1 MSLGLGLFTK
11 RGANLQCKFG
21 GEYLKRGGNIMLK
34 AAAFSLLIAIAAAC
48 STVFAAPVTYS
59 FTTSTA
65 LSAGSGPSGTFLA
78 GLLSGLSVSGTF
90 TYDSTASATGTLADG
105 ETLYGGP
112 SSPNYLLN
120 GAVGTYSFSDPRG
133 YMGVGNDKPIAPFPS
148 ADIVQIDADPGN
160 PAVPVHNIS
169 GFGLDGFSLYNV
181 RMFWIS
187 GQTTPELIPDF
198 LTNQDLPAVLPA
210 FHGRLALDFVETGT
224 TGPQSGV
231 FFDGLAVAPVTVPE
245 PGTCTLLSLGL
256 GLLGLTA
263 HRRKL
268 RIAT

>member
-1 MSLGLGLFTK
+1 VASLP
-11 RGANLQCKFG
+11 CKFG
-21 GEYLKRGGNIMLK
+21 GENFEKGDIMVK
-34 AAAFSLLIAIAAAC
+34 AAAFSLLMAIAAAC
-48 STVFAAPVTYS
+48 NTVLAAPVTYS
-59 FTTSTA
+59 FATSTV
-65 LSAGSGPSGTFLA
+65 SSIGSGPSGSTLA

-90 TYDSTASATGTLADG
+90 TYDSTASATGTLGDG

-112 SSPNYLLN
+112 SSPNYLLS
-120 GAVGTYSFSDPRG
+120 GTVGTYSFSDPRG
-133 YMGVGNDKPIAPFPS
+133 NMGVGNDKPIAPFPS

-198 LTNQDLPAVLPA
+198 LTNQDLPTVLPA
-210 FHGRLALDFVETGT
+210 FHGRLALDFVEAGT
-224 TGPQSGV
+224 TGPQSSV
-231 FFDGLAVAPVTVPE
+231 FFDGLAVAPEVTVPE
-245 PGTCTLLSLGL
+245 PGTCALLSVGL

-263 HRRKL
+263 RRRKL
-268 RIAT
+268 GIAT